1 MNFVHLN
8 IHSHYSKGWGI
19 GTIEELCQSAK
30 EKGMNRLALTDTNG
44 LYGLVFFL
52 QTAKEMGIQPIV
64 GSELTADGHRAVVLV
79 RSPEGYANLC
89 RVISD
94 RHCHQDFDLI
104 KALKERREGLIIFS
118 DDFRVLKALKRDG
131 KEDLFVEM
139 SPGYNMHRCHAFSL
153 KSEIPPLATNRVYLI
168 REDQFRLHRILRA
181 VALNSKLSRL
191 TCDDTCR
198 EHNLL
203 NSPRSMVDQ
212 FPHAPEAILN
222 TLEVADRSQR
232 DWDFSGVI
240 FPRFEEMTDREVF
253 DRLYRET
260 MEGCRRRYGKIT
272 REVRDRVEHEMRIIK
287 EKRFAHYFLVVADIT
302 KKAPRSCGRGSSAAS
317 IVSYA
322 LGITHVDP
330 IKHNLF
336 FERFLNPGRVDPP
349 DIDVDFAWDEREQV
363 IDYLFAKH
371 GNRRAA
377 MVANHNTYGAR
388 SAIREV
394 AKVFGLTDAEI
405 GRVTSRMGFGWRLKK
420 VWKDLGHHP
429 KMRGVEFTKPWDTIL
444 NAAVQLEDH
453 LNHLS
458 VHCGGLVVVP
468 DEIRRYCP
476 VEISANGAQ
485 VLQWEKDSVEEA
497 GLVKIDILGNR
508 SLAVIR
514 DALYLVEKNYGRR
527 IDYASWNPI
536 NDPKTV
542 EIFYR
547 GDTFGVFYF
556 ESPATRQV
564 LTKVASGF
572 RLEEYLRLD
581 HFHLNVVVT
590 SIIRPASNQSIRTW
604 VSRLHGQPWDAPHP
618 LLMPV
623 LEETLGVMV
632 FQEQLSQAAIHLAGF
647 DASEADTL
655 RKVVSKKHRE
665 KKLRDFHSL
674 FIEGAGKR
682 GVTLEVIE
690 DVWQMIMGFD
700 GYSFCKPHS
709 ASYTLVAYKSAY
721 LRAHYPAEFMASVIS
736 NHGGYYSTFSYISEA
751 RRMGLRILPP
761 DINRSDIKYTGKD
774 MDVRIG
780 LMQLKELSQEAR
792 EVIVHERVKHGP
804 FTSLGNFLDRTGRQ
818 IHLQDARILIKAG
831 CFESIA
837 RGLNR
842 PTLMWQALHF
852 FGQHDTPA
860 QASLFEKKN
869 AGGDKP
875 RPYEMTTPSQ
885 NQTPYPRHV
894 MLKHESETLGFLLS
908 IHPLDLYRRI
918 LKGRNHVRARDL
930 QRHVGKQ
937 VTTIG
942 WLITGKTVLT
952 KDGDTMKFLSFEDT
966 TGAYETVLFPKV
978 YNRYCHMLNADR
990 PYILKGRV
998 EEDFGSINVNV
1009 SWIGFLDRYE
1019 KKGMKS
1025 KNYP

>member
-1 MNFVHLN
+1 M
-8 IHSHYSKGWGI
+8 
-19 GTIEELCQSAK
+19 
-30 EKGMNRLALTDTNG
+30 M
-44 LYGLVFFL
+44 
-52 QTAKEMGIQPIV
+52 
-64 GSELTADGHRAVVLV
+64 
-79 RSPEGYANLC
+79 
-89 RVISD
+89 
-94 RHCHQDFDLI
+94 
-104 KALKERREGLIIFS
+104 
-118 DDFRVLKALKRDG
+118 
-131 KEDLFVEM
+131 
-139 SPGYNMHRCHAFSL
+139 
-153 KSEIPPLATNRVYLI
+153 
-168 REDQFRLHRILRA
+168 
-181 VALNSKLSRL
+181 
-191 TCDDTCR
+191 
-198 EHNLL
+198 
-203 NSPRSMVDQ
+203 DQ

-232 DWDFSGVI
+232 DWDFPGVI
-240 FPRFEEMTDREVF
+240 FPRFEEMTDREAF

-272 REVRDRVEHEMRIIK
+272 RKVRDRVEHEMRIIK

-405 GRVTSRMGFGWRLKK
+405 GRVTSRMGFGWRLRK
-420 VWKDLGHHP
+420 VWKNLGHHP

-444 NAAVQLEDH
+444 NAAVQLEDR

-514 DALYLVEKNYGRR
+514 DALDLVEKNYGRR

-547 GDTFGVFYF
+547 GNTFGVFYF

-564 LTKVASGF
+564 LTKVASGIT
-572 RLEEYLRLD
+572 LEEYLKMD
-581 HFHLNVVVT
+581 HYHLNVVVT

-604 VSRLHGQPWDAPHP
+604 VSRLHGQRWDAPHP

-665 KKLRDFHSL
+665 KRLRDFHSR

-682 GVTLEVIE
+682 GVIPEVIE

-751 RRMGLRILPP
+751 RRMGVRILPP
-761 DINRSDIKYTGKD
+761 DINRSEIKYTGKD
-774 MDVRIG
+774 RDVRMG

-792 EVIVHERVKHGP
+792 EAIIHERTRNGP
-804 FTSLGNFLDRTGRQ
+804 FISFDSFLNRTRSH
-818 IHLQDARILIKAG
+818 IHPQDARILIKAG
-831 CFESIA
+831 CFDTIA

-842 PTLMWQALHF
+842 PSLMWEALRF
-852 FGQHDTPA
+852 FGQHDAST
-860 QASLFEKKN
+860 QTSLFPPLPSP
-869 AGGDKP
+869 GGRGRGRGVNP
-875 RPYEMTTPSQ
+875 
-885 NQTPYPRHV
+885 QTPYPRHV

-908 IHPLDLYRRI
+908 IHPLDLYHSI
-918 LKGRNHVRARDL
+918 LKGRNHVRAQDL
-930 QRHVGKQ
+930 RRHVGEQ
-937 VTTIG
+937 VATIG
-942 WLITGKTVLT
+942 WLLTGKTVLT
-952 KDGDTMKFLSFEDT
+952 KHGETMKFLSFEDT

-998 EEDFGSINVNV
+998 EEDFGSININV
-1009 SWIGFLDRYE
+1009 SWLGFLDRY
-1019 KKGMKS
+1019 KTSIKGDVVD
-1025 KNYP
+1025 